1 MHSRTLPETAFTSS
15 GPVPEGRES
24 AYAYRKLPDG
34 RDLTMYPML
43 FTWRICLGDQ
53 GSLCYD
59 RHWCYAREDYISA
72 IRVMLDWD
80 GNGDPPGPF
89 IKSDRD

>member
-15 GPVPEGRES
+15 PVPEGRES
-24 AYAYRKLPDG
+24 AFAYRALPDG
-34 RDLTMYPML
+34 RELTMYPML

-59 RHWCYAREDYISA
+59 RHWCYARENFAAA
-72 IRVMLDWD
+72 ILTLKYWD
-80 GNGDPPGPF
+80 GIGEPPGPF